1 MSDLWADIRNDLI
14 TLGADVAEQR
24 RSLGLAQQELVDIIE
39 PNKVSGWDVP
49 TLSRIEAGRH
59 APSAHIGTRLS
70 QWLLQTSGRSNV
82 AHFPTPARSTD
93 PDTSHT
99 NRPTAD
105 TQVHGGVKEIL
116 RHYEG
121 GLAHFEIVKVYL
133 DRNVYYPE
141 VYPQATEQRIRTA
154 TKELVDI
161 GEVYRTGYKRKND
174 NGRACIVWALR
185 STAK

>member
-1 MSDLWADIRNDLI
+1 MTDLWSGVRADLVG
-14 TLGADVAEQR
+14 LGADVAEAR

-39 PNKVSGWDVP
+39 PNKVPGWNVP
-49 TLSRIEAGRH
+49 MLSNIEAGK
-59 APSAHIGTRLS
+59 ACPSAYIGMRLS
-70 QWLLQTSGRSNV
+70 TWVLQVSGRDNIRP
-82 AHFPTPARSTD
+82 FPTPARNTD

-105 TQVHGGVKEIL
+105 TQVHEGVKEIL

-121 GLAHFEIVKVYL
+121 GLAHYEIVKVYL
-133 DRNVYYPE
+133 DRQVYYPE
-141 VYPQATEQRIRTA
+141 VYPKATEQRIRTA

-161 GEVYRTGYKRKND
+161 GQVYRTGYKRKND

-185 STAK
+185 STT